1 MHIPPRPILRRHI
14 VRRSVIASALAVLW
28 FAQPI
33 SALATPTVIE
43 RTRLAPGVI
52 YRRIDDTSIPI
63 HTFVLVFKPGHS
75 PTLDQ
80 VLSDDQIGTY
90 LKTSTMA
97 ASAGA
102 IAAINGGLN
111 SSPGRPTHQYVLDGE
126 VMQTGKRVGVSF
138 GFRHDETGGTMG
150 RHALRIN
157 AVNKTTK
164 AAVHVRSW
172 NEHSPGTDQVVAY
185 SWYGGS
191 EEKPP
196 TSGCSARLTLPTR
209 SRWNLDQNGSHRVYT
224 VDQVACS
231 TTTAMTVTQ
240 GSVVLS
246 AKTYGLGAT
255 FIKGLVAGG
264 RVRVGWR
271 ADSPDALDIVS
282 GNTMVVDNG
291 RVVYRSS
298 CSTNMCRKEP
308 RTAIGMTGNG
318 RVILLVVDGRTSVSE
333 GFTLHRLGHWMRY
346 LGIVN
351 GVNLDGGG
359 SAAMWIA
366 GRGIVNHPTDSAGER
381 PVSNAVV
388 ILPGADPNEV
398 LPRAKRAA

>member
-1 MHIPPRPILRRHI
+1 MHIPPRPFLRRHI

-33 SALATPTVIE
+33 SALATPTVVE

-52 YRRIDDTSIPI
+52 YRRIDDAAIPI
-63 HTFVLVFKPGHS
+63 RTFVLVFKPGHS
-75 PTLDQ
+75 ATLDQ

-102 IAAINGGLN
+102 LAAINGGLN

-164 AAVHVRSW
+164 VAVRVKSW
-172 NEHSPGTDQVVAY
+172 NEHSPGSDQVVAY

-209 SRWNLDQNGSHRVYT
+209 ARWNLDKNGSHRVYT
-224 VDQVACS
+224 VDKVACS

-246 AKTYGLGAT
+246 ARTYGLGAT

-282 GNTMVVDNG
+282 GNTMVVSDG
-291 RVVYRSS
+291 HVVYPSS
-298 CSTNMCRKEP
+298 CSTNMCRKVP

-318 RVILLVVDGRTSVSE
+318 RVMMLVVDGRSSVSE
-333 GFTLHRLGHWMRY
+333 GFTLHRLGHWMRD
-346 LGIVN
+346 LGVVN
-351 GVNLDGGG
+351 AVNLDGGG
-359 SAAMWIA
+359 SATMWIA
-366 GRGIVNHPTDSAGER
+366 GRGVVNDPSDSDGER

-388 ILPGADPNEV
+388 VLPGADPTEV
-398 LPRAKRAA
+398 VPRA